1 MIICTDDLSPD
12 DDMPGNPAC
21 HHVLLSSVIFCFARY
36 RVIFCSVRYHALQ
49 AEPFLYFHYPA
60 VSKIHAVSSNLSRG
74 SFLPVRFDL
83 SLPAACKEHHD
94 PIPGS

>member
-1 MIICTDDLSPD
+1 MISVLIISVLMMTCRGTR
-12 DDMPGNPAC
+12 
-21 HHVLLSSVIFCFARY
+21 HVIMYCYLQLFSVSRGT
-36 RVIFCSVRYHALQ
+36 VFCSVRYHAVQ
-49 AEPFLYFHYPA
+49 AEPFLYFHHPA

-74 SFLPVRFDL
+74 SFLLVRFDL

>member
-21 HHVLLSSVIFCFARY
+21 HHVLLSS
-36 RVIFCSVRYHALQ
+36 VIFCSVRYHALQ

-74 SFLPVRFDL
+74 SFLLVRFDL